1 MSLKL
6 VKDDVRQLNTNVVR
20 IETAD
25 LVKCSND
32 EVKRE
37 DSLRGLVKSSLQ
49 KITDNSFKSVAFS
62 LKDFKGFP
70 RSYGLKILIDE
81 VKELKLDANT
91 DIYIS
96 TLDEKTLCYEDK
108 PSDDFGVFAS
118 MAMPQAMCVE
128 EMAMPAPAQKA
139 SRAKSAKQAK
149 PKDSSFRL
157 SKLFGDKSA
166 SKSAELD
173 YDEEIDESALDE
185 RVRHITDPF
194 GVYLL
199 YLADRKGVSLTQLEN
214 TAWVSKHVVHD
225 INKKPEVYK
234 PSKRTAF
241 QLCVGLEL
249 SLDDTRDLL
258 MRAGYA
264 ISTSVLEDRIWE
276 FFIENEHYDIID
288 ISDSLEKYDLKPII
302 EF

>member
-1 MSLKL
+1 M
-6 VKDDVRQLNTNVVR
+6 DDVEKFV
-20 IETAD
+20 
-25 LVKCSND
+25 
-32 EVKRE
+32 EV
-37 DSLRGLVKSSLQ
+37 
-49 KITDNSFKSVAFS
+49 
-62 LKDFKGFP
+62 
-70 RSYGLKILIDE
+70 
-81 VKELKLDANT
+81 VKELNNGSEMKFITNR
-91 DIYIS
+91 
-96 TLDEKTLCYEDK
+96 
-108 PSDDFGVFAS
+108 
-118 MAMPQAMCVE
+118 VE
-128 EMAMPAPAQKA
+128 EIKNIIEKYEYKEQIKYNY
-139 SRAKSAKQAK
+139 
-149 PKDSSFRL
+149 D
-157 SKLFGDKSA
+157 
-166 SKSAELD
+166 EYND